1 MSSSIA
7 ADVFEVLHD
16 LLHLFR
22 ARLLQSLE
30 AVQPGLTFNEFR
42 ILMHTGR
49 HPGITQKE
57 LVEHSHTD
65 KAQMARTLA
74 QLQDKGWLERSAS
87 EADKRVR
94 CLQLSARGQQL
105 FDQLRHR
112 REQIATELLS
122 AHPQPSRPCCMNCCG
137 RHWTAPGLRDRKHSL
152 KKKQPAHAAQ

>member
-122 AHPQPSRPCCMNCCG
+122 DFP
-137 RHWTAPGLRDRKHSL
+137 
-152 KKKQPAHAAQ
+152 AAQQGLLHDLLLQARDSAQATRP

>member
-1 MSSSIA
+1 MSSSIS
-7 ADVFEVLHD
+7 ADVFELLHD

-22 ARLLQSLE
+22 ARLLESLE

-65 KAQMARTLA
+65 KAQMARMLA
-74 QLQDKGWLERSAS
+74 QLQDRGWLERSAS

-94 CLQLSARGQQL
+94 CLQLSAQGQQL
-105 FDQLRHR
+105 FDSLRAR
-112 REQIATELLS
+112 REQIAQELLQDFPAAEQAQLRALLQQALSS
-122 AHPQPSRPCCMNCCG
+122 ARAS
-137 RHWTAPGLRDRKHSL
+137 D
-152 KKKQPAHAAQ
+152 

>member
-1 MSSSIA
+1 MSSSLA

-30 AVQPGLTFNEFR
+30 RIQPGLTFNEFR
-42 ILMHTGR
+42 ILMHAGR

-65 KAQMARTLA
+65 KAQMARMLT

-94 CLQLSARGQQL
+94 CLQLSAQGLQL
-105 FDQLRHR
+105 FSQLKNQ
-112 REQIATELLS
+112 REQIAAELLRDFPVEQQTQLRELLKLALNS
-122 AHPQPSRPCCMNCCG
+122 ARV
-137 RHWTAPGLRDRKHSL
+137 TD
-152 KKKQPAHAAQ
+152 

>member
-1 MSSSIA
+1 MSSSIS
-7 ADVFEVLHD
+7 ADVFELLHD

-22 ARLLQSLE
+22 ARLLESLE

-42 ILMHTGR
+42 ILLHTGR

-94 CLQLSARGQQL
+94 CLQLSAQGQQL

-122 AHPQPSRPCCMNCCG
+122 DFPEAQQGLLHELLLQAKDSAQATRP
-137 RHWTAPGLRDRKHSL
+137 
-152 KKKQPAHAAQ
+152 

>member
-1 MSSSIA
+1 MSSSLA

-30 AVQPGLTFNEFR
+30 RIQPGLTFNEFR
-42 ILMHTGR
+42 ILMHAGR

-65 KAQMARTLA
+65 KAQMARMLT

-94 CLQLSARGQQL
+94 CLQLSAQGQQL
-105 FDQLRHR
+105 FAQLKNQ
-112 REQIATELLS
+112 REQIAAELL
-122 AHPQPSRPCCMNCCG
+122 
-137 RHWTAPGLRDRKHSL
+137 RDFPVEQQTQL
-152 KKKQPAHAAQ
+152 HALLQLALQGAQAKD

>member
-16 LLHLFR
+16 LMHQFR

-30 AVQPGLTFNEFR
+30 RIQPGLTFNEFR
-42 ILMHTGR
+42 ILMHAGR

-74 QLQDKGWLERSAS
+74 QLQDKGWLDRSAS

-94 CLQLSARGQQL
+94 CLQLSTQGLQL
-105 FDQLRHR
+105 FALLKNQ
-112 REQIATELLS
+112 REQIAAELLRDFPVDQQAQLRELLKLALSS
-122 AHPQPSRPCCMNCCG
+122 AQSV
-137 RHWTAPGLRDRKHSL
+137 D
-152 KKKQPAHAAQ
+152 

>member
-22 ARLLQSLE
+22 ARLLESLE

-122 AHPQPSRPCCMNCCG
+122 DFPEAQQGLLHELLLQARDSAQATRP
-137 RHWTAPGLRDRKHSL
+137 
-152 KKKQPAHAAQ
+152 

>member
-22 ARLLQSLE
+22 ARLLESLE

-122 AHPQPSRPCCMNCCG
+122 AMP
-137 RHWTAPGLRDRKHSL
+137 
-152 KKKQPAHAAQ
+152 AAQQALLQELLRQALDGAQATRP

>member
-7 ADVFEVLHD
+7 AEVFEVLHD

-22 ARLLQSLE
+22 ARLLESLE

-94 CLQLSARGQQL
+94 CLQLSAQGQQL

-122 AHPQPSRPCCMNCCG
+122 DFPEAQQGLLHELLLQAKDSAQAMRPQMLS
-137 RHWTAPGLRDRKHSL
+137 K
-152 KKKQPAHAAQ
+152 

>member
-16 LLHLFR
+16 LLHQFR

-30 AVQPGLTFNEFR
+30 RIQPGLTFNEFR
-42 ILMHTGR
+42 ILMHAGR

-74 QLQDKGWLERSAS
+74 QLQDKGWLDRSAS

-94 CLQLSARGQQL
+94 CLQLSTQGLQL
-105 FDQLRHR
+105 FALLKNQ
-112 REQIATELLS
+112 REQIAAELLRDFPIDQQAQLRELLKLALSS
-122 AHPQPSRPCCMNCCG
+122 AQS
-137 RHWTAPGLRDRKHSL
+137 AD
-152 KKKQPAHAAQ
+152 

>member
-22 ARLLQSLE
+22 ARLLESLE

-94 CLQLSARGQQL
+94 CLQLSTRGQQL
-105 FDQLRHR
+105 FDQLRSR

-122 AHPQPSRPCCMNCCG
+122 NFP
-137 RHWTAPGLRDRKHSL
+137 
-152 KKKQPAHAAQ
+152 AAQQALLHDLLLQARDSAQATRP

>member
-7 ADVFEVLHD
+7 AEVFEVLHD

-22 ARLLQSLE
+22 ARLLESLE

-122 AHPQPSRPCCMNCCG
+122 DFP
-137 RHWTAPGLRDRKHSL
+137 
-152 KKKQPAHAAQ
+152 AAQQALLHDLLLQARDSAQATRP

>member
-122 AHPQPSRPCCMNCCG
+122 ATPATQQALLHELLRQALDGAQATRP
-137 RHWTAPGLRDRKHSL
+137 
-152 KKKQPAHAAQ
+152 

>member
-1 MSSSIA
+1 MSSSLA

-16 LLHLFR
+16 LMHQFR

-30 AVQPGLTFNEFR
+30 RIQPGLTFNEFR
-42 ILMHTGR
+42 ILMHAGR

-65 KAQMARTLA
+65 KAQMARMLT

-94 CLQLSARGQQL
+94 CLQLSAQGLQL
-105 FDQLRHR
+105 FTQLKNQ
-112 REQIATELLS
+112 REQIAAELL
-122 AHPQPSRPCCMNCCG
+122 
-137 RHWTAPGLRDRKHSL
+137 RDFPVEQQTQL
-152 KKKQPAHAAQ
+152 HALLQQALQGAQAKD